1 MAGFCEVIVLGF
13 LGKDPEFRESNSGV
27 SLCNL
32 SIATSRRYKDPQ
44 GNVQEETEWHH
55 VVCFNK
61 TAEIA
66 RDYLKKGRQAC
77 VEGTLR
83 TRKFTDKNG
92 IERYVTEIV
101 CKQLTLLSNKGG
113 EQQEQQPRDTYK
125 SHLNEPPARKQAD
138 VPDEDIP
145 F

>member
-1 MAGFCEVIVLGF
+1 MAGVNRVFLLGN
-13 LGKDPEFRESNSGV
+13 LGKDPEFRETQNGGSI
-27 SLCNL
+27 CNL

-44 GNVQEETEWHH
+44 GSLQEETEWHR

-61 TAEIA
+61 NAEIA
-66 RDYLKKGRQAC
+66 RDYLHKGRQVC
-77 VEGTLR
+77 IEGSLR

-92 IERYVTEIV
+92 IERYVTEV
-101 CKQLTLLSNKGG
+101 LCNQLTLLSNKGG
-113 EQQEQQPRDTYK
+113 EQQEQPRDTYK
-125 SHLNEPPARKQAD
+125 SHLNDPPARKQAD

>member
-1 MAGFCEVIVLGF
+1 MAGVNRVFVLGN
-13 LGKDPEFRESNSGV
+13 LGKDPEFKESQSGV

-32 SIATSRRYKDPQ
+32 SIATSRRYKDAQ
-44 GNVQEETEWHH
+44 GNLQEETEWHR

-61 TAEIA
+61 SAEIA
-66 RDYLKKGRQAC
+66 RDYLKKGRQVC
-77 VEGTLR
+77 IEGSLR
-83 TRKFTDKNG
+83 TRKFTDKTG
-92 IERYVTEIV
+92 VDRYVTEIV
-101 CKQLTLLSNKGG
+101 CNQLTLLSKRGD
-113 EQQEQQPRDTYK
+113 EQQEQSRDTYK